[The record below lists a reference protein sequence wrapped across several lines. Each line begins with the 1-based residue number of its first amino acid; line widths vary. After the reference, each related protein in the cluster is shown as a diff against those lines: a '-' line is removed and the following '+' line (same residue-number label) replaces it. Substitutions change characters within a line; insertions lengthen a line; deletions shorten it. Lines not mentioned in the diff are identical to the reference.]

1 MNEKGDRQ
9 KVIQEILESSKI
21 SSQGEL
27 LSILESRGFA
37 TTQATLSRD
46 LSALKIIKIPDD
58 EKGYIYKIP
67 RVFQPSYN
75 NLEGSSP
82 LHTCRSVAF
91 SHNLA
96 VLKCLPS
103 FAPSVAMILD
113 RVGMREIVGTIAGD
127 DTILIILA
135 ENISHERF
143 KELLLERLPE
153 LRGRI

>member
-1 MNEKGDRQ
+1 MSEKGDRQ

-67 RVFQPSYN
+67 REFQPSYN
-75 NLEGSSP
+75 NL
-82 LHTCRSVAF
+82 
-91 SHNLA
+91 
-96 VLKCLPS
+96 
-103 FAPSVAMILD
+103 
-113 RVGMREIVGTIAGD
+113 
-127 DTILIILA
+127 
-135 ENISHERF
+135 
-143 KELLLERLPE
+143 
-153 LRGRI
+153 